1 MTPIKLTHESS
12 PEQLKEVYV
21 APKGTIIKVDSPE
34 YERVIRLIN
43 EGAPEGFETTEITPG
58 TKLFTTYGP
67 NHIVVTKNEK

>member
-1 MTPIKLTHESS
+1 MASIKLTSESNH
-12 PEQLKEVYV
+12 EQLKEVYV
-21 APKGTIIKVDSPE
+21 APKGTIIKVDTPE
-34 YERVIRLIN
+34 YERIIRLIN